1 MLTIDVRKGDIAKVL
16 DTLDSHKQIP
26 YALQLAM
33 NSWLFQTNQHLK
45 NKVDQYLE
53 GGAEKFTKSGF
64 RVRKVKNKRNLY
76 GDLHL
81 SLQHKKAYADR
92 YYLRNIVFGG
102 KVIPPTPKRKKLM
115 QAIPGRVALNQKG
128 NLTKGKF
135 QTLRNNKKKYFY
147 GIPKGNPETENY
159 RGLWKRLG
167 RGKNKKIQ
175 MVIAL
180 GKESREQQ
188 KLFPVQDLAMR
199 RMRRFPIH
207 FARGYKRAVIGARR
221 RRQG

>member
-1 MLTIDVRKGDIAKVL
+1 MITIDVRKGDIKKVL
-16 DTLDSHKQIP
+16 NTLQSHKQIP

-33 NSWLFQTNQHLK
+33 NSWLFQTNKHLK

-81 SLQHKKAYADR
+81 SLQAKKAYADR

-102 KVIPPTPKRKKLM
+102 TVIPPTPKRKKLM
-115 QAIPGRVALNQKG
+115 QAIPGRVPLNQKG

-135 QTLRNNKKKYFY
+135 QTLRNNQKKYFY
-147 GIPKGNPETENY
+147 GIPKGRPESENY
-159 RGLWKRLG
+159 RGLWKRVG

-180 GKESREQQ
+180 GKETRQQ
-188 KLFPVQDLAMR
+188 RKLFPVQDLAMR
-199 RMRRFPIH
+199 RMKRFPIH
-207 FARGYKRAVIGARR
+207 FARAYKRAVVSARK
-221 RRQG
+221 RQQG

>member
-1 MLTIDVRKGDIAKVL
+1 MLTIDVRKGDIAQVL

-26 YALQLAM
+26 EALKQAM

-53 GGAEKFTKSGF
+53 GGAENFTKSGF

-81 SLQHKKAYADR
+81 SLQYKKPYADR

-115 QAIPGRVALNQKG
+115 QAIPGRVGLNQKG

-147 GIPKGNPETENY
+147 GIPKGKPETENY
-159 RGLWKRLG
+159 RGLWKRFG

-207 FARGYKRAVIGARR
+207 FARGYKRAVISARR